1 MLLYFVQIW
10 TFADQNRL
18 GFLGRQEFYNAL
30 KLVTVAQSKKDLTPE
45 LVRAALYGPAS
56 SKIPPPQINLGL
68 LGPQSNAKANPS
80 PALSASPP
88 SPLPGIGVSSQQ
100 ALLAQPNQVSRPP
113 QPLPPSSG
121 FQSLPIA
128 ASHGMPGT
136 GLISTSSSPNS
147 VNSIGGSAGGSQVGI
162 SSQLSNRSL
171 TPSVTPGN
179 FGQMP
184 APSELKAPQV
194 TGSLQPASS
203 KPNDAG
209 SLSDQVRKDDPSP
222 HSVTGNGFPSGSLF
236 GDVFSATSSQPQQNS
251 TGTAYP
257 TGSVPVSP
265 MGNSVLSRDQP
276 SVRPSGVS
284 QPPTQAQQF
293 PSAGKANHHA
303 QKPPMFPAAAGQANQ
318 HVSAHKP
325 PVFPAAAGQSIPP
338 AAGQSKPPWPRMN
351 HSDIQKYSKVFVQV
365 DTDKDGRI
373 TGEQAR
379 NLFLSWRLPRGM
391 HSSIYGL
398 KSYFDLTFSGL
409 FFLFWQHLKCLV
421 DYGAS
426 PSILVI
432 DLLLGYCSFI
442 LL

>member
-68 LGPQSNAKANPS
+68 LGPQSNVKANPS
-80 PALSASPP
+80 PAVSASPP
-88 SPLPGIGVSSQQ
+88 SALPGIGVSSQH
-100 ALLAQPNQVSRPP
+100 ALLTQPNQVTRPP

-121 FQSLPIA
+121 FPSQSVV

-136 GLISTSSSPNS
+136 GLISTSSSPNPLS
-147 VNSIGGSAGGSQVGI
+147 SIGGGVGGSQAGI
-162 SSQLSNRSL
+162 SSQVSNRSL
-171 TPSVTPGN
+171 TPSATPGN

-184 APSELKAPQV
+184 APTTELKAPEI
-194 TGSLQPASS
+194 TGPLQPVSS
-203 KPNDAG
+203 KPNDTG
-209 SLSDQVRKDDPSP
+209 SLGDQVRKDDPKP
-222 HSVTGNGFPSGSLF
+222 HSATGNGFPSDSLF

-257 TGSVPVSP
+257 TGSVPASS

-276 SVRPSGVS
+276 SVRPTGIS
-284 QPPTQAQQF
+284 QPPSTPAQQF
-293 PSAGKANHHA
+293 PSAGKANQHVSAH
-303 QKPPMFPAAAGQANQ
+303 KPPMFPAPAGQANQ
-318 HVSAHKP
+318 HVSAHRP
-325 PVFPAAAGQSIPP
+325 PVFPAAAGHSVPP
-338 AAGQSKPPWPRMN
+338 TAGQSKPPWPRMN

-379 NLFLSWRLPRGM
+379 NLFLSWKLPRGAQL
-391 HSSIYGL
+391 SVNDL
-398 KSYFDLTFSGL
+398 KTYF
-409 FFLFWQHLKCLV
+409 
-421 DYGAS
+421 
-426 PSILVI
+426 
-432 DLLLGYCSFI
+432 
-442 LL
+442 

>member
-68 LGPQSNAKANPS
+68 LGPHSNARVNPA
-80 PALSASPP
+80 PAPSASPP
-88 SPLPGIGVSSQQ
+88 SALPGIGVSSQQ
-100 ALLAQPNQVSRPP
+100 ALLTQPNQVTRPT

-121 FQSLPIA
+121 FPSQPVV

-136 GLISTSSSPNS
+136 GLISTSSSPNPL
-147 VNSIGGSAGGSQVGI
+147 NSIGGGVGGSQAGI
-162 SSQLSNRSL
+162 SSQVSNRSL
-171 TPSVTPGN
+171 SPSATPGN

-184 APSELKAPQV
+184 APTTELKAQET
-194 TGSLQPASS
+194 TGPLQLASS
-203 KPNDAG
+203 KHNDTG
-209 SLSDQVRKDDPSP
+209 SSSDQVRKDDPKP
-222 HSVTGNGFPSGSLF
+222 HSTTGNGFPSDSLF

-257 TGSVPVSP
+257 AGIVPVSS

-276 SVRPSGVS
+276 SVRPTGVS
-284 QPPTQAQQF
+284 QPPTIPAQQF
-293 PSAGKANHHA
+293 PSAGKANQHVSAH
-303 QKPPMFPAAAGQANQ
+303 KPPMFPAPAGQANQ

-325 PVFPAAAGQSIPP
+325 PVFPASAGHSVPP
-338 AAGQSKPPWPRMN
+338 TAGQSKPPWPRMN

-379 NLFLSWRLPRGM
+379 NLFLSWRLPRGV
-391 HSSIYGL
+391 
-398 KSYFDLTFSGL
+398 
-409 FFLFWQHLKCLV
+409 Q
-421 DYGAS
+421 
-426 PSILVI
+426 
-432 DLLLGYCSFI
+432 
-442 LL
+442 